1 MYDRQ
6 EHRVSGIF
14 QAENITD
21 DMNKLFT
28 WMRDRGLLSS
38 RPVLCTV
45 NIIAHLRKNL
55 NAAGRMMRSGQRRRG
70 KGMNLRCPGTEKQD
84 GDQIIFESRIIRF
97 FDGFCL

>member
-6 EHRVSGIF
+6 EHRVSGKI
-14 QAENITD
+14 QVENITD
-21 DMNKLFT
+21 DMTYRK
-28 WMRDRGLLSS
+28 RDRGLFSS

-45 NIIAHLRKNL
+45 SIIAHLRKNL
-55 NAAGRMMRSGQRRRG
+55 NVGDRMIRSGQRRRG